1 MRNGGG
7 IAYRSAL
14 LPHLDFIKKQR
25 LQMKTWNLIAKEL
38 NEKGVSITARGIALF
53 LQRHSKRPRPVGFPV
68 STSNICTEEKSVR
81 KDPSSLDLPEP
92 KTGTLMPA
100 PQPKPLA
107 FIPGNDI
114 QR

>member
-25 LQMKTWNLIAKEL
+25 LQMKTWNFIAREL
-38 NEKGVSITARGIALF
+38 NAKGLSITARGVALF
-53 LQRHSKRPRPVGFPV
+53 LQRQSKRPRPVGFPV
-68 STSNICTEEKSVR
+68 SPINIFTEEKSVR
-81 KDPSSLDLPEP
+81 KDPPSLDLPEP
-92 KTGTLMPA
+92 KTGTLVLA